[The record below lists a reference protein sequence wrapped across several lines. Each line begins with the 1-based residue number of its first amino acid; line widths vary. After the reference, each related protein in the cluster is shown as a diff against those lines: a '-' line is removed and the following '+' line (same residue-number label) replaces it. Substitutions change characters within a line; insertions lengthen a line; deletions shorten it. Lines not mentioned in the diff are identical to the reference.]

1 MSSFKKARLLTEEE
15 YQDWRNHKCNE
26 DQLQKI
32 DMLNKKY
39 ADTILSEEANREQNI
54 EAANDS
60 GAVDGAT
67 EDMPVETPD
76 RSFVNGSSS
85 VSNVAAE
92 ESNSNPLNANELSND
107 PKGSDNKEGDS
118 TSTLAPPPS
127 TPITQAQPSTNAI
140 YDCIPNTNTLSES
153 TIAAD
158 QIPKTK
164 PYKCTVPKC
173 VKSYASRWGLKR
185 HLMKYHGFVGNK
197 PKAKIIRKKMEDS

>member
-1 MSSFKKARLLTEEE
+1 MSSFTKGRILTEDE
-15 YQDWRNHKCNE
+15 YQDWRNHKCNQ
-26 DQLQKI
+26 DQVEKI

-39 ADTILSEEANREQNI
+39 ADTILSEQSNREQNI
-54 EAANDS
+54 EAADDS
-60 GAVDGAT
+60 GAVDGGNENMSA
-67 EDMPVETPD
+67 ETPD
-76 RSFVNGSSS
+76 GSFINGSSS

-127 TPITQAQPSTNAI
+127 TPITQAHPSEVYN
-140 YDCIPNTNTLSES
+140 CIPNANTLSES

-164 PYKCTVPKC
+164 PYKCTVPNC
-173 VKSYASRWGLKR
+173 DKSYASRWGLKR
-185 HLMKYHGFVGNK
+185 HLIKYHAFVGKK
-197 PKAKIIRKKMEDS
+197 PKSKIIKKMENS